1 MRWVPPGRL
10 ALAAQAGKGG
20 YCRWLGSLMGSGE
33 EEVEEEGVPGQDEGV
48 DDQQHLISGATN
60 SKKG

>member
-1 MRWVPPGRL
+1 
-10 ALAAQAGKGG
+10 
-20 YCRWLGSLMGSGE
+20 MGSGE

>member
-1 MRWVPPGRL
+1 MGPPREVGTGSSGWQRGL
-10 ALAAQAGKGG
+10 LLLQVV
-20 YCRWLGSLMGSGE
+20 GSLMGSGE